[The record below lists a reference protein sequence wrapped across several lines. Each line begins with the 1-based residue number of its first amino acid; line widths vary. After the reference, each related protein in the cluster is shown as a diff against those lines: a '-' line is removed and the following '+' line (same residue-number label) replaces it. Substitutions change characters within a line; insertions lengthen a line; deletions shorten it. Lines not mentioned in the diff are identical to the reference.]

1 MAKQRL
7 AASHTLQGAQSTSD
21 LAKRLKAIHE
31 QLSNFDQ
38 DDVDTDSLDKVACQL
53 VDPKLLLHK
62 DKGVKAYVGACL
74 VDVLRLYAP
83 EAPYTPA
90 ELTDIFDFLI
100 RQLKHVGSPSDP
112 HQAEYFY
119 IVDSLA
125 SVKSIVLVC
134 DLDAADD
141 LMERVFRMA
150 FDTIS
155 SNSPKNVELAL
166 LDILLALLEEVS
178 TVPSSVLDVLTAQFL
193 PRASK
198 SRSSAFRL
206 AVEVARG
213 ASDKLQRYVSQYF
226 GETIVAVLEGG
237 VVGKGKG
244 KGRKGRRG
252 AMSESEEESEESA
265 EEEESDASEEGAGK
279 GGRGKRKAKTKAQAK
294 LKDGRDKAGRATTGG
309 DDDDLPSS
317 FVEAHDLIR
326 SMNRHVP
333 SLLLNVIPQLAE
345 ELTTNSPAYRK
356 LATTTLGQMFGEPV
370 GHGDLAKAFPGVW
383 QEWLRR
389 SRDLSVKVRI
399 AFCERLGKVWKE
411 HPELAKDIEAHL
423 QHYLLVD
430 TDDKVRLA
438 ACQIFDGLDYET
450 ASHHVG
456 KNALLTLAE
465 RTRDKKEKVRAVAF
479 KALGKLYNFAF
490 PDIESHDEHATTHFG
505 WIPGSLLDGL
515 SFTEGTSVAS
525 SATQRHLVT
534 FTFLTSILPLPS
546 SEKDAEDPASWTD
559 RFLLVEKNLKTPTQR
574 GALMSLTRLEQ
585 RMGEGSLWE
594 AYLKTCERYNG
605 GIIDDKDQVEPIKG
619 FLKKVIQAIAAQMP
633 DGKASDD
640 LYTFAKNNVQQLYR
654 ELRTM
659 LDPQTDLKTFVK
671 NERDFFRRLD
681 KQGESMVA
689 TFTAFVRFAC
699 LTIVNRSSVPQLL
712 KRLQQGAVG
721 KKTGHDREAA
731 ELAQAARRVLVFI
744 SQNRPALYK
753 SHVAELSK
761 LLADGVPG
769 EVEMGEDA
777 TEAPIDVCAVV
788 LHALAKLKMAEP
800 SVAIDSKL
808 SKKALQFAKEGN
820 AVQAKQAATLI
831 ALDSGRPGVV
841 GDLVEHL
848 AEAVETASED
858 QLVSHFAA
866 LARLARYSRD
876 SFDKHSEAITAAA
889 LQTLTKGGD
898 EGENAADEGAT
909 WFDAHDL
916 PATTRARLL
925 SIKILTNRCL
935 AYAKTDSAAKV
946 SKPVFDLL
954 WPLLQQFGGGDAYSP
969 PVASHIR
976 LACAFAILKL
986 VASGEAAFVKS
997 VMQHLDELTRLAQ
1010 DTTFEVREGFLRKLL
1025 FYLRHG
1031 RFPRIV
1037 LPRFNMMLFLIAHE
1051 PEVELR
1057 ESILTYARSR
1067 KRLPDPERQALW
1079 EQPFL
1084 RLIYL
1089 LAHHPDL
1096 DPDVEHVE
1104 AESIK
1109 FMARYLEEYIDIF
1122 ATSENISYLYHL
1134 ALKVKTVRDKQS
1146 RVFDKNLYLL
1156 SELSQHLLRR
1166 HAARHSW
1173 PIPTY
1178 PKQAPLP
1185 TDIFAPLGDDV
1196 EVKKVLKTTFLDE
1209 EVLGKIEEKAEKKK
1223 PTGGKRVSTAAANG
1237 ESKPKRVKT
1246 KKAGSSTAKKRGP
1259 AKGKAAKKAKKEWD
1273 SDAEDSPDEESEAEE
1288 EDEEGDESA
1297 DEVVVEKKGK
1307 KPARGQ
1313 RGGLRS
1319 DPGTKLE
1326 KGIGAGASGTETE
1339 EQADQDEDEMDVDEE
1354 APAKKGKPKAATPKK
1369 KAATPKKKAN
1379 GRAATSS
1386 LAKKGVKGK
1395 KAASDDEEDE
1405 GDAKPRKALSGLKQP
1420 RKMKKADLDA
1430 VSDVGDTED
1439 EAMDDAEAGG
1449 SD

>member
-38 DDVDTDSLDKVACQL
+38 DDVDTGSLDKVARQL

-193 PRASK
+193 PRAAK

-252 AMSESEEESEESA
+252 AVSESEEESEESA
-265 EEEESDASEEGAGK
+265 EEEDESDASEQGAAK

-294 LKDGRDKAGRATTGG
+294 LKDGRDKAGRAAGG
-309 DDDDLPSS
+309 GADDDDLPSS

-345 ELTTNSPAYRK
+345 ELTTDSPAYRK

-456 KNALLTLAE
+456 KTALLTLAE

-479 KALGKLYNFAF
+479 KALGKLYNSAF
-490 PDIESHDEHATTHFG
+490 PDIESHDEHATMHFG
-505 WIPGSLLDGL
+505 WIPGLLLDGL
-515 SFTEGTSVAS
+515 AFTEGTNVTS
-525 SATQRHLVT
+525 SAMQRHLVT
-534 FTFLTSILPLPS
+534 STFLTSILPLPS

-574 GALMSLTRLEQ
+574 AALMSLTRLEQ
-585 RMGEGSLWE
+585 RTGEGSMWE

-689 TFTAFVRFAC
+689 TFTAFTRFAC
-699 LTIVNRSSVPQLL
+699 LTLVDRSSVPQLL
-712 KRLQQGAVG
+712 KRLQQGAGG
-721 KKTGHDREAA
+721 KTTGHDREAA
-731 ELAQAARRVLVFI
+731 EFAQSARRVLVFV
-744 SQNRPALYK
+744 SKNRPALYK
-753 SHVAELSK
+753 GHVAELSK

-769 EVEMGEDA
+769 ELENGEDT
-777 TEAPIDVCAVV
+777 TEPPVDVCAVV

-820 AVQAKQAATLI
+820 AMQGKQAATLL
-831 ALDSGRPGVV
+831 ALDSGGPGVV

-848 AEAVETASED
+848 SEAVGTASEN

-876 SFDKHSEAITAAA
+876 NFDKHSEAITAAA
-889 LQTLTKGGD
+889 LQTLTKAGD
-898 EGENAADEGAT
+898 EEENAADEGAT
-909 WFDAHDL
+909 WFDARIP

-946 SKPVFDLL
+946 SKPVLDLL

-976 LACAFAILKL
+976 LACALAILKL

-1051 PEVELR
+1051 PEVELK

-1067 KRLPDPERQALW
+1067 KRLPDQERQALW

-1084 RLIYL
+1084 RLIHL

-1096 DPDVEHVE
+1096 DPDVDHVE
-1104 AESIK
+1104 PESIK

-1122 ATSENISYLYHL
+1122 ATSENVSYLYHL

-1156 SELSQHLLRR
+1156 SELSQHLLKR

-1178 PKQAPLP
+1178 PKQASLP
-1185 TDIFAPLGDDV
+1185 TDIFAPLGDDD

-1209 EVLGKIEEKAEKKK
+1209 EVLGKIEEKPEKKK
-1223 PTGGKRVSTAAANG
+1223 PTGRKRVSTAAANG
-1237 ESKPKRVKT
+1237 ESKPKRAKT
-1246 KKAGSSTAKKRGP
+1246 TKAGSSTAKKRGP
-1259 AKGKAAKKAKKEWD
+1259 AKGKTAKKAKKEWD
-1273 SDAEDSPDEESEAEE
+1273 SDAEDSPDEESEEEE
-1288 EDEEGDESA
+1288 EDEEEDESA
-1297 DEVVVEKKGK
+1297 DEVVVDKKGK

-1319 DPGTKLE
+1319 DPGKKLE
-1326 KGIGAGASGTETE
+1326 KGIGADASGTETE
-1339 EQADQDEDEMDVDEE
+1339 EQADEDQDEMDVDKA
-1354 APAKKGKPKAATPKK
+1354 APAKKGKAKAATPKK
-1369 KAATPKKKAN
+1369 KVATPKKAN
-1379 GRAATSS
+1379 GRAAAPSS
-1386 LAKKGVKGK
+1386 AKKGAKGK
-1395 KAASDDEEDE
+1395 KAASDEED
-1405 GDAKPRKALSGLKQP
+1405 GADAKPRKALRGLKQP

-1439 EAMDDAEAGG
+1439 EAMDDAEEGG

>member
-7 AASHTLQGAQSTSD
+7 AASHTLQGAQSTTD

-38 DDVDTDSLDKVACQL
+38 DDVDTNSLDKVARQL
-53 VDPKLLLHK
+53 IDPKLLLHK

-90 ELTDIFDFLI
+90 ELTDIFDFLV

-150 FDTIS
+150 FDTVS

-237 VVGKGKG
+237 TGGRAKGRR
-244 KGRKGRRG
+244 KGRKG
-252 AMSESEEESEESA
+252 AANESEDESEESV
-265 EEEESDASEEGAGK
+265 EEAESDASSEGAK
-279 GGRGKRKAKTKAQAK
+279 GARGKRKAKTKAQAK
-294 LKDGRDKAGRATTGG
+294 LKDGRDKSTGRATAGG
-309 DDDDLPSS
+309 ADDDDLPSS

-326 SMNRHVP
+326 SINRHVP

-345 ELTTNSPAYRK
+345 ELTTNTPAYRK
-356 LATTTLGQMFGEPV
+356 LATTTLGQMFGEPI

-411 HPELAKDIEAHL
+411 HPELVKDIEAHL

-438 ACQIFDGLDYET
+438 ACQIFDALDYET
-450 ASHHVG
+450 ASHHAG

-490 PDIESHDEHATTHFG
+490 PDIESHDEHATVHFG
-505 WIPGSLLDGL
+505 WIPGVLLDGL
-515 SFTEGTSVAS
+515 AFTEGTSVAS

-534 FTFLTSILPLPS
+534 STFLTSILPLPS

-574 GALMSLTRLEQ
+574 AALMSLTRLEQ
-585 RMGEGSLWE
+585 GTGERSVWE
-594 AYLKTCERYNG
+594 AYVKTCERYNS

-619 FLKKVIQAIAAQMP
+619 FLKKVIQAIAAQIP
-633 DGKASDD
+633 ESKASDD
-640 LYTFAKNNVQQLYR
+640 LYAFAKNNVQQLYR

-671 NERDFFRRLD
+671 NERDLFRRLD
-681 KQGESMVA
+681 KQGESMVT

-699 LTIVNRSSVPQLL
+699 LTFVNRSSVPQLL
-712 KRLQQGAVG
+712 KRLQQGAEG
-721 KKTGHDREAA
+721 KKTGHDRGAA
-731 ELAQAARRVLVFI
+731 ELAQAARRVLVYI
-744 SQNRPALYK
+744 SKNRPALYK
-753 SHVAELSK
+753 SHVAKLSK

-769 EVEMGEDA
+769 ELERGDGA
-777 TEAPIDVCAVV
+777 SEAPIDVCAVV

-808 SKKALQFAKEGN
+808 SKKALQFARQGN
-820 AVQAKQAATLI
+820 AVQAKQAATLL

-848 AEAVETASED
+848 SQAVETASKE

-876 SFDKHSEAITAAA
+876 SFDKYSEAITTTA
-889 LQTLTKGGD
+889 LQTLTKAGI
-898 EGENAADEGAT
+898 EGEEVVEGEAT
-909 WFDAHDL
+909 WFDTADL

-935 AYAKTDSAAKV
+935 AYVKTDSAAKV

-954 WPLLQQFGGGDAYSP
+954 WPLLQQFGGEDTP

-976 LACAFAILKL
+976 LACALAILKL
-986 VASGEAAFVKS
+986 AASAEPAFVKS
-997 VMQHLDELTRLAQ
+997 VLQHFDELTRLVQ

-1037 LPRFNMMLFLIAHE
+1037 LPRFNMMLFLIGHE
-1051 PEVELR
+1051 PEVELK

-1067 KRLPDPERQALW
+1067 KRLPDNERQALW

-1084 RLIYL
+1084 RLIHL

-1096 DPDVEHVE
+1096 DPEVDHVE
-1104 AESIK
+1104 PETVK
-1109 FMARYLEEYIDIF
+1109 FMARYLDEYIDIF
-1122 ATSENISYLYHL
+1122 ATSENVSYLYHL
-1134 ALKVKTVRDKQS
+1134 AQKVKTVRDKQS
-1146 RVFDKNLYLL
+1146 PVFDKNLYLL
-1156 SELSQHLLRR
+1156 SELSQHLLKRY
-1166 HAARHSW
+1166 ATRHSW

-1178 PKQAPLP
+1178 PKQASLP
-1185 TDIFAPLGDDV
+1185 TDIFAPLGDSD

-1209 EVLGKIEEKAEKKK
+1209 DMLGKIEDRPEKKK
-1223 PTGGKRVSTAAANG
+1223 PTGRKRVSTAAANG
-1237 ESKPKRVKT
+1237 ESKPKRAKT
-1246 KKAGSSTAKKRGP
+1246 TQAGSSTAKKRGP

-1273 SDAEDSPDEESEAEE
+1273 SDAEDSPEEESDAEE
-1288 EDEEGDESA
+1288 EEDDDDESEG
-1297 DEVVVEKKGK
+1297 EVVVDKKGK
-1307 KPARGQ
+1307 KPERGQ

-1319 DPGTKLE
+1319 DPGKKLE
-1326 KGIGAGASGTETE
+1326 KGIGAEGSGTETE
-1339 EQADQDEDEMDVDEE
+1339 TEEQVDEDADEMDVDGE
-1354 APAKKGKPKAATPKK
+1354 APANKKGKAKASPAKKTVATPKK
-1369 KAATPKKKAN
+1369 KSNDRVA
-1379 GRAATSS
+1379 SS
-1386 LAKKGVKGK
+1386 SSAKRGGKGK
-1395 KAASDDEEDE
+1395 KASEDDEDE
-1405 GDAKPRKALSGLKQP
+1405 VDDKPRKALRGLKQP
-1420 RKMKKADLDA
+1420 RKMKTADLDA
-1430 VSDVGDTED
+1430 ISDVGDTDD
-1439 EAMDDAEAGG
+1439 EEMDTAEEGG

>member
-7 AASHTLQGAQSTSD
+7 VASHTLQGTQSTSD

-31 QLSNFDQ
+31 QLSDFDQ
-38 DDVDTDSLDKVACQL
+38 DDVDTNSLDKVARQL

-198 SRSSAFRL
+198 TRSSAFRL

-252 AMSESEEESEESA
+252 AASGSEDESEESA
-265 EEEESDASEEGAGK
+265 EEEEEESDASEERACK

-356 LATTTLGQMFGEPV
+356 LATTTLGQMFGEPI

-430 TDDKVRLA
+430 ADDKVRLA

-515 SFTEGTSVAS
+515 AFTEGTSVAS

-534 FTFLTSILPLPS
+534 STFLTSILPLPS

-559 RFLLVEKNLKTPTQR
+559 RFLLVERNLKTPTQR
-574 GALMSLTRLEQ
+574 AALMSLTRLEQ
-585 RMGEGSLWE
+585 RTGEGSMWE

-640 LYTFAKNNVQQLYR
+640 LYAFAKNNVQQLYR

-712 KRLQQGAVG
+712 KRLQQGTGG
-721 KKTGHDREAA
+721 KKTGHDREKT
-731 ELAQAARRVLVFI
+731 ELAQAARRVLIFI
-744 SQNRPALYK
+744 SKNRPALYK

-761 LLADGVPG
+761 IIADGVPG
-769 EVEMGEDA
+769 AVEAGEDA
-777 TEAPIDVCAVV
+777 TEAPIDVCASV
-788 LHALAKLKMAEP
+788 LHVLAKLKMAEP
-800 SVAIDSKL
+800 NVAIDSKL

-820 AVQAKQAATLI
+820 AVQAKQAATLL

-898 EGENAADEGAT
+898 EGENAADDGAT
-909 WFDAHDL
+909 WFDDL

-935 AYAKTDSAAKV
+935 AYVQTDSAAKV

-976 LACAFAILKL
+976 LACALAILKL
-986 VASGEAAFVKS
+986 VASGEPTFVKS

-1051 PEVELR
+1051 PEVELK

-1067 KRLPDPERQALW
+1067 KRLPDQERQALW

-1084 RLIYL
+1084 RLIHL

-1122 ATSENISYLYHL
+1122 ATSENVSYLYHL

-1156 SELSQHLLRR
+1156 SELSQHLLKR
-1166 HAARHSW
+1166 HATRHSW

-1178 PKQAPLP
+1178 PKQASLP
-1185 TDIFAPLGDDV
+1185 TDIFAPLGDND

-1223 PTGGKRVSTAAANG
+1223 PTGRKRVSTAAANG
-1237 ESKPKRVKT
+1237 ESKPKRAKT
-1246 KKAGSSTAKKRGP
+1246 TKAGSSTSKKRGP
-1259 AKGKAAKKAKKEWD
+1259 AKGKAAKKVKKEWD
-1273 SDAEDSPDEESEAEE
+1273 SDAEDSPDEELEE
-1288 EDEEGDESA
+1288 EDEDEEEDESA
-1297 DEVVVEKKGK
+1297 DEVVVIKKGK

-1319 DPGTKLE
+1319 DPGKKLE
-1326 KGIGAGASGTETE
+1326 KGIGADASGTETE

-1354 APAKKGKPKAATPKK
+1354 ASAKKKGKAELATPKK
-1369 KAATPKKKAN
+1369 KVSMPKKKAN
-1379 GRAATSS
+1379 GRTAPSS
-1386 LAKKGVKGK
+1386 SAKKGGKGK
-1395 KAASDDEEDE
+1395 KAASDDEDE
-1405 GDAKPRKALSGLKQP
+1405 ADGKPRKALRGLKQP

-1430 VSDVGDTED
+1430 VSDVGDPED
-1439 EAMDDAEAGG
+1439 EEMDDVEEGG